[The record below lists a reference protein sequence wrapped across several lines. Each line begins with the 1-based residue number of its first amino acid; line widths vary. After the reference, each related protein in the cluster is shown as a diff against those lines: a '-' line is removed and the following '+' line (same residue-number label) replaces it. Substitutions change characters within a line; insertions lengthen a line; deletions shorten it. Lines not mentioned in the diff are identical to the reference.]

1 MSPPAPPRGFI
12 LQPTYRIEE
21 GRAVV
26 HLYGRLETGETFL
39 VRDRRPV
46 PYFYV
51 RSADRETARGVGA
64 PVPWRLVETDRRTM
78 AGEPVDRVELTKP
91 PDGPPLRDR
100 LHKAGIPT
108 YEADVRFAVRYLIDR
123 GVRGAL
129 AIRGDSLP
137 GHAAPSPGLGVD
149 RVFDEPEVEPADW
162 TPDLTVLSVDI
173 ETDPQAESLLAVAL
187 HGCGV
192 SEVHMLCPEGSPC
205 PAGAA
210 GHPTEAEL
218 LAAFAR
224 RVRELDPDVLT
235 GWNVIE
241 FDLRVLLRVAE
252 HYGGLLELGRGAG
265 SVRLSRAL
273 LSRAERRGPAAASI
287 PGRVVLD
294 GIQLLRGAF
303 VRMESYGLD
312 AVAREILGEGKTL
325 VAGEGGEEVLRLW
338 QEDRAALAEY
348 NRTDARLALEILER
362 LELVKLAVERSRLTG
377 LAPDRM
383 GASIAAF
390 DFLYLE
396 ALGRRG
402 MVAPTV
408 GSTSKPGGGAP
419 GETAGGHVLEPRPG
433 LYETVAVLDF
443 KSLYPSLIRTFG
455 LDPLNLVP
463 GAEAGPEEEVLVAPN
478 GAAFRREPAILPALL
493 DELFPRRE
501 AARRAGDRTAAY
513 AIKILMNSFYG
524 VLATPACRFHSPPVA
539 NTVTSFGRQVLLWS
553 RNRIEERGP
562 RVLYGDTDSLFVETA
577 EADPAA
583 AGRLAEELA
592 EALDRDLAEWIAERY
607 RVESRLELRFERL
620 YLKLL
625 LPPVRGGA
633 RGARKRYAGLVEEGG
648 ERRTVFTGMEVV
660 RRDWTDLARRVQQ
673 ELYER
678 LFSDRPVEDYLRGV
692 LDELRE
698 GRLDEL
704 LVYHKGLRKDPS
716 EYTSTTPP
724 HVAAARKLP
733 GPPPEVMAYVMTE
746 AGPEPEA
753 HREHPFDYE
762 HYIDKQLRPVVEPV
776 LELLHKSFD
785 ELAGWGHQ
793 MGLF

>member
-1 MSPPAPPRGFI
+1 MTPPDPVRGFI

-39 VRDRRPV
+39 VRDGRQV
-46 PYFYV
+46 PCFWI
-51 RSADRETARGVGA
+51 RSADRETARGVRA
-64 PVPWRLVETDRRTM
+64 PFPWRLAESDRRTL
-78 AGEPVDRVELTKP
+78 AGEPADRVEVPKP
-91 PDGPPLRDR
+91 PDAPPLRDR
-100 LHKAGIPT
+100 LHQAGVQT
-108 YEADVRFAVRYLIDR
+108 FEADVRFAVRFLIDR
-123 GVRGAL
+123 GIRGSL
-129 AIRGDSLP
+129 AIRGESRP
-137 GHAAPSPGLGVD
+137 GHAAPATGLWVD
-149 RVFDEPEVEPADW
+149 RVYDEPELAPADW
-162 TPDLTVLSVDI
+162 TPRLTVLSFDI
-173 ETDPQAESLLAVAL
+173 ETDPQAESLLSVAL

-192 SEVHMLCPEGSPC
+192 SEVHMLCPEGTPR
-205 PAGAA
+205 PDGVE

-224 RVRELDPDVLT
+224 RVRELDPDVIT
-235 GWNVIE
+235 GWNVVD

-252 HYGGLLELGRGAG
+252 RYGGLLDLGRGPG
-265 SVRLSRAL
+265 SVRLSRAR
-273 LSRAERRGPAAASI
+273 SEPGRRGPVSATV
-287 PGRVVLD
+287 PGRSVLD

-303 VRMESYGLD
+303 IRMESYALD

-325 VAGEGGEEVLRLW
+325 DAGDRGEEVLRLH

-348 NRTDARLALEILER
+348 NRTDARLVLDVLER
-362 LELVKLAVERSRLTG
+362 LELVELAVARSRLTG

-390 DFLYLE
+390 DFLYLSE
-396 ALGRRG
+396 LGRRG
-402 MVAPTV
+402 IVAPTV
-408 GSTSKPGGGAP
+408 GSASIGGDEAP

-433 LYETVAVLDF
+433 LYENVAVFDF

-463 GAEAGPEEEVLVAPN
+463 GGEEVPEDDVVVAPN
-478 GAAFRREPAILPALL
+478 GAAFRRAPGILPALL

-501 AARRAGDRTAAY
+501 EARRAGDGVAAY

-524 VLATPACRFHSPPVA
+524 VLATPACRFYSPPVA
-539 NTVTSFGRQVLLWS
+539 NAITAFGRQVLLWT
-553 RNRIEERGP
+553 RNRIEEGGR
-562 RVLYGDTDSLFVETA
+562 RVLYGDTDSLFVETG
-577 EADPAA
+577 EADSEAARA
-583 AGRLAEELA
+583 AGRELA
-592 EALDRDLAEWIAERY
+592 EALDRDLADWVAERY
-607 RVESRLELRFERL
+607 RVESRLELQLERL

-648 ERRTVFTGMEVV
+648 ETKTVFTGMEVV
-660 RRDWTDLARRVQQ
+660 RRDWTDLARRAQQ

-678 LFSDRPVEDYLRGV
+678 LFSDRPVEDYLRRM
-692 LDELRE
+692 LDELRD
-698 GRLDEL
+698 GRLDAL

-733 GPPPEVMAYVMTE
+733 GPPPDVVAYVMTE
-746 AGPEPEA
+746 AGPEPAA
-753 HREHPFDYE
+753 HRAHAYDYE
-762 HYIDKQLRPVVEPV
+762 HYIDKQLRPVAEPV